1 MSTGFVYD
9 TSFSDHTHQESP
21 ESAIRLENLFEYFSK
36 SEIFESLKRIQI
48 ENSSSLCT
56 KY

>member
-21 ESAIRLENLFEYFSK
+21 ESAIRLENLFEYLRKEKFL
-36 SEIFESLKRIQI
+36 IHLKELKLKQFRGI
-48 ENSSSLCT
+48 S
-56 KY
+56 Y